1 MQSDPSLKVGDQQ
14 LRYDFKMFNQ
24 NMGANNMTDSQ
35 LERKIKPREYAG
47 NVLTNCGHIRKKE
60 SNVNDTKRGEDF
72 YRKLP
77 TL

>member
-1 MQSDPSLKVGDQQ
+1 
-14 LRYDFKMFNQ
+14 
-24 NMGANNMTDSQ
+24 MTDSQ